1 MNIWHDINSNRIN
14 DNDFV
19 AVIEIPK
26 GSKTKYEV
34 DKESGFLMLDRVLST
49 STQYPLNY
57 GFIPKTLSGDGD
69 PLDVLVLCSETINPL
84 TLVRCYPIGII
95 YMLDNG
101 KTDEKIIALNE
112 KAALRDQIIA
122 GKINEVAMQANNG
135 IAVTNGRIDCL
146 AQTLSQITQVY
157 VPASSVTPRPMPRF
171 NSFVV
176 PPAPI
181 PPAADAASSTSTS
194 TTNG

>member
-1 MNIWHDINSNRIN
+1 MLLLQNRN
-14 DNDFV
+14 GFNGLLGGNGEDQTVVNLQV
-19 AVIEIPK
+19 AQARTEEQIKAI
-26 GSKTKYEV
+26 
-34 DKESGFLMLDRVLST
+34 
-49 STQYPLNY
+49 
-57 GFIPKTLSGDGD
+57 
-69 PLDVLVLCSETINPL
+69 
-84 TLVRCYPIGII
+84 
-95 YMLDNG
+95 
-101 KTDEKIIALNE
+101 NE

-122 GKINEVAMQANNG
+122 GKINEVALQAGNG

-181 PPAADAASSTSTS
+181 PPVADATSSSSTS